1 MPLSGV
7 IWLRMP
13 RILWQNTDITWIAVA
28 VVVLVGA
35 LLVVGYWR
43 SPLRGWRRLAAM
55 GCKLGALAL
64 LALCLLDP
72 LWTRTQPK
80 KGENEVILLVDTSA
94 SLETAESPGAA
105 TRASQV
111 AAALKSGDADA
122 AWITALAEDFRLR
135 MMTVGAQTRSVP
147 HFRALSFDGTRSDL
161 CRTLMTLR
169 SGGANLAAVVVV
181 SDGNATD
188 GAAWKSEGKG
198 APVFTVLAGEKAPT
212 PDLAL
217 LEATVAVSP
226 FEDAPVT
233 ITTRV
238 SAQGLNGKQAV
249 LSALDEAGKVVA
261 TEKVTVHGDSPQTV
275 RLRIP
280 TAKPG
285 VSFHRVEL
293 KCEGVKEATLANNTR
308 LLAADRGTGPYRVL
322 YIAGRPNWE
331 YKFLRRAIAG
341 DVDVQMPSLIR
352 IAKRE
357 PKFEWRGRAG
367 ESVNPLFRGFGAK
380 DGEEA
385 QRYDQPVLIRL
396 GTKDAKELTDG
407 FPKSPE
413 DLFSEYRAIIIDD
426 LEAGFFTQEQMH
438 LIERFVS
445 ERGGALMMLGGQECF
460 QAGGYDHTPIGR
472 MLPVYLD
479 RVASAPVADVR
490 FNLTREGW
498 LESWMRLR
506 TERAEDE
513 TRLAAMPAFQSI
525 NQTFSIKPGASVLA
539 TVSDAEQKAH
549 PAIVAQRFG
558 EGRVGSVLVADMWRW
573 GMKDEDARKDM
584 ERAWRQL
591 MRWLVVDVADGITL
605 TAEAEPADHERMK
618 LAVRVRDR
626 SFRAQS
632 DAVVK
637 IEVVQPDGTK
647 SQLFAEP
654 SLKEAGLFEAEFFAA
669 KAGNYR
675 ASASVE
681 DAEKRTPLGSKATGW
696 AYDPQADEFGRL
708 EPDQSLMQR
717 IASESGGQML
727 KLAEITKLPEL
738 LKNIRVPVEVTLA
751 TPLWHSPWVFVALL
765 LLLGGEWY
773 LRRKGGMA

>member
-1 MPLSGV
+1 
-7 IWLRMP
+7 MP
-13 RILWQNTDITWIAVA
+13 RILWQNTDITWLAA
-28 VVVLVGA
+28 VVVALVLA
-35 LLVVGYWR
+35 LLVAGYWR

-55 GCKLGALAL
+55 LCKLTALAL

-72 LWTRTQPK
+72 LWTQQQPK
-80 KGENEVILLVDTSA
+80 KGENEVIVLVDNSA
-94 SLETAESPGAA
+94 SLETAEQAGDQ
-105 TRASQV
+105 TRAAQV

-122 AWITALAEDFRLR
+122 EWIKVLGEDFRLR
-135 MMTVGAQTRSVP
+135 LMTAGAQTRSVP
-147 HFRALSFDGTRSDL
+147 HFRALTFDGTRSDL

-169 SGGANLAAVVVV
+169 TGGSNLAAVVVV

-188 GAAWKSEGKG
+188 ASAWKSAGKG
-198 APVFTVLAGEKAPT
+198 APVFTVLAGKQAPT

-217 LEATVAVSP
+217 LDASVAVSP
-226 FEDAPVT
+226 FEDAPIT

-238 SAQGLNGKQAV
+238 AAHGLNGKQGT
-249 LSALDEAGKVVA
+249 LSALDEKGKTIA
-261 TEKVTVHGDSPQTV
+261 TEKIAISGDSPQTA

-280 TAKPG
+280 VAKPG
-285 VSFHRVEL
+285 VSFHRLEL
-293 KCEGVKEATLANNTR
+293 KCDGVKEATLANNTR

-341 DVDVQMPSLIR
+341 DDDVQMPSLIR

-396 GTKDAKELTDG
+396 GTRDAKELTDG
-407 FPKSPE
+407 FPKSSE
-413 DLFSEYRAIIIDD
+413 ELFSEYRAIIIDD
-426 LEAGFFTQEQMH
+426 LEAAFFTQEQMH

-445 ERGGALMMLGGQECF
+445 ERGGALLMLGGQESF
-460 QAGGYDHTPIGR
+460 QAGGYDHTPVGR

-479 RVASAPVADVR
+479 RAATGAPVLDAR

-506 TERAEDE
+506 TNRDEDE
-513 TRLAAMPAFQSI
+513 QRLATMPAFHSI
-525 NQTFSIKPGASVLA
+525 NQTFSIKPGASILA
-539 TVSDAEQKAH
+539 TIADASQTSY

-558 EGRVGSVLVADMWRW
+558 EGRVGSVLVADIWRW
-573 GMKDEDARKDM
+573 GMQNEDARKDM
-584 ERAWRQL
+584 ERTWRQL
-591 MRWLVVDVADGITL
+591 MRWLVVDVADSIAF
-605 TAEAEPADHERMK
+605 TAETEPADHEHMK

-632 DAVVK
+632 DAIVK
-637 IEVVQPDGTK
+637 VEITQPDGTK

-654 SLKEAGLFEAEFFAA
+654 SLKEAGLFEAEFFAT
-669 KAGNYR
+669 KPGSYR
-675 ASASVE
+675 ATASVE

-696 AYDPQADEFGRL
+696 AFDPQADEFAHL
-708 EPDQSLMQR
+708 EPDTALMQR

-727 KLAEITKLPEL
+727 MLDEITKLPEM
-738 LKNIRVPVEVTLA
+738 LKHIRVPVEVTLA

-765 LLLGGEWY
+765 LLLGAEWF